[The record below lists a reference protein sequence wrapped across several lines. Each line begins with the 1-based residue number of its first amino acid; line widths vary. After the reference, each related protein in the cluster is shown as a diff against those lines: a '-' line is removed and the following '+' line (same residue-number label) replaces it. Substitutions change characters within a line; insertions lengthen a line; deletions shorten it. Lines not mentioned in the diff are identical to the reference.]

1 MESKHPIESL
11 MITSMTSIESM
22 VDVNTIIGDSIVT
35 ADNTTIIPL
44 SKVCFGFAAGGSEFN
59 TNKLNKYTENVKLPF
74 GGGAGAGVKISPV
87 GFLVIKDGV
96 PKILNVDGI
105 NIVDRAVDMIPD
117 IINKIDGLIN
127 KKIDS
132 SQSKKETKE
141 KYKEPRKP
149 VTKVDIDIDE
159 DDVDDEF
166 YEDDEDE

>member
-1 MESKHPIESL
+1 MENKHPIESL

-59 TNKLNKYTENVKLPF
+59 TNKLNKYTENGKLPF

-87 GFLVIKDGV
+87 AFLVIKDGV
-96 PKILNVDGI
+96 PKVLNVDGI
-105 NIVDRAVDMIPD
+105 NVVDRAVDMIPD
-117 IINKIDGLIN
+117 IINKIDKLIN

-132 SQSKKETKE
+132 CEKKCKE
-141 KYKEPRKP
+141 KEQTIKSD
-149 VTKVDIDIDE
+149 KVDVDIDE
-159 DDVDDEF
+159 DDINEDF
-166 YEDDEDE
+166 YEEDED

>member
-1 MESKHPIESL
+1 

-59 TNKLNKYTENVKLPF
+59 TNKLNKFSENARLPF

-87 GFLVIKDGV
+87 GFLVIKDGI

-105 NIVDRAVDMIPD
+105 NVVDRAVDMIPD
-117 IINKIDGLIN
+117 IINKIDGIIN
-127 KKIDS
+127 KKIDKCEEKN
-132 SQSKKETKE
+132 KKENPATKE
-141 KYKEPRKP
+141 SKEFNK
-149 VTKVDIDIDE
+149 VSSKVDVDIDE
-159 DDVDDEF
+159 DDIDDDY
-166 YEDDEDE
+166 YEDN

>member
-159 DDVDDEF
+159 DDVDNEF

>member
-149 VTKVDIDIDE
+149 VTTVDIDIDE
-159 DDVDDEF
+159 DDVDNEF